1 MGTWGWCPFDL
12 ERGRE
17 KMEAGRTSW
26 NFIAA
31 TLPASNSLC
40 ISHCNVIFL
49 FQLQIYFI
57 TLVRLY
63 WAAWIFEHGIEKKE
77 NFWQKRYQYFRKK
90 SEGKDFNRYF
100 KMQPKIVNLPPLNPT
115 FSCLHTD
122 IKISCCRHFLMC
134 LLPHVT
140 EEISL
145 LGMEKITFPPCF
157 EGGFKSLEIALC
169 TFCFVASMFNLAHV
183 RCVLFLS
190 RPWRETGNG

>member
-1 MGTWGWCPFDL
+1 MGAWGSCPFDL

-40 ISHCNVIFL
+40 ISQCNVIFL

-57 TLVRLY
+57 TLVRLF

-90 SEGKDFNRYF
+90 SEGKDFNRHF
-100 KMQPKIVNLPPLNPT
+100 KMQLKIVNLPPLNPT
-115 FSCLHTD
+115 FSCLRTD
-122 IKISCCRHFLMC
+122 IKISCCRHFLVSASTC
-134 LLPHVT
+134 YRGDIFVRYGKKLPFHPVLK
-140 EEISL
+140 E
-145 LGMEKITFPPCF
+145 
-157 EGGFKSLEIALC
+157 
-169 TFCFVASMFNLAHV
+169 ASRA
-183 RCVLFLS
+183 
-190 RPWRETGNG
+190 